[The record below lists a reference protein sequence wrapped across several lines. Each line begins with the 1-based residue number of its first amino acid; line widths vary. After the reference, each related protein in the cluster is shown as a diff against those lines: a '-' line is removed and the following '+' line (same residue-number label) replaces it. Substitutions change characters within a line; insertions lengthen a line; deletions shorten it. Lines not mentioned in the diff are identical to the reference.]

1 MTRVALLMVALLLTV
16 LTRPATADLTGF
28 LGLNTS
34 VDSRAVRGAALGTG
48 LLVLGF
54 EFEYAA
60 NDENPLKGA
69 PALTTGM
76 GNVLVQTPVEVLR
89 MQPYFT
95 AGGGLYRE
103 TLGARRDTS
112 FGFNT
117 GGGVKITLAGPLRVR
132 LDYRVF
138 RLGKDAIA
146 SPAHRVYAGL
156 NLRF

>member
-16 LTRPATADLTGF
+16 LTRPAAADLTGF

-48 LLVLGF
+48 LLVFGF
-54 EFEYAA
+54 EFEYAT
-60 NDENPLKGA
+60 NGEDLPNGA

-76 GNVLVQTPVEVLR
+76 GNVLIQTPVEVLR
-89 MQPYFT
+89 MQPYVT
-95 AGGGLYRE
+95 TGGGLYRE
-103 TLGARRDTS
+103 TLGTRRDTS
-112 FGFNT
+112 VGFNT
-117 GGGVKITLAGPLRVR
+117 GGGVKITLAGPLRLR